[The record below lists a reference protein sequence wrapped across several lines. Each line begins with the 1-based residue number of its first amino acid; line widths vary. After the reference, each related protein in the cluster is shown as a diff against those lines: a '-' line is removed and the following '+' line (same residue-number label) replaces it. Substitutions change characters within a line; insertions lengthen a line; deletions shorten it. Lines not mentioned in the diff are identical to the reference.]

1 MASLSLHGDLGDGA
15 EPLERT
21 LQVVPILGAPQNLA
35 AECTPLG
42 KLPIGM
48 VYRAVVA
55 MVEGLNGSA
64 AEAESIVVINH
75 SICDTEAPFSQR
87 ASYWAK
93 LIDHL
98 SHKYRLLFVMS
109 AGNNQDPFAIDAY
122 SDADRTSTRLN
133 SSHKC

>member
-1 MASLSLHGDLGDGA
+1 
-15 EPLERT
+15 
-21 LQVVPILGAPQNLA
+21 
-35 AECTPLG
+35 
-42 KLPIGM
+42 M

-75 SICDTEAPFSQR
+75 SICDTEGPFSQR

-122 SDADRTSTRLN
+122 SDAHSFETADAIERQFADRTCVVEGKSETVSGEHER
-133 SSHKC
+133 

>member
-1 MASLSLHGDLGDGA
+1 MASLILHGDLGDGA

-75 SICDTEAPFSQR
+75 SICDTEGPFSQR
-87 ASYWAK
+87 ASYWADRQSVVK
-93 LIDHL
+93 GKSVSVRLIRGGGRPIKTK
-98 SHKYRLLFVMS
+98 S
-109 AGNNQDPFAIDAY
+109 
-122 SDADRTSTRLN
+122 
-133 SSHKC
+133 